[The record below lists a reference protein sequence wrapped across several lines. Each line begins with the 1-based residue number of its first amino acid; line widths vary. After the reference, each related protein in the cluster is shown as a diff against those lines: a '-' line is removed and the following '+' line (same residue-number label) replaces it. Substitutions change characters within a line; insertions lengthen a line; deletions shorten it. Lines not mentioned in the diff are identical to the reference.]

1 MANVCKKLSRS
12 KYNSM
17 KKFYEKT
24 IQIKLKNKSFK
35 MRIMQWNVLNQQN
48 EWDKYFKH
56 LSYLLT

>member
-1 MANVCKKLSRS
+1 
-12 KYNSM
+12 M

-24 IQIKLKNKSFK
+24 IQIKFKKNKSFK

-48 EWDKYFKH
+48 EGDKYFKH